1 MCWWLLINQ
10 IKSSQ
15 NQYLS
20 SYLSSPWRPAALFDL
35 PNHGGH
41 QEQRQE
47 AAVDGRRGTGE
58 SEKDIRVRFVAKKCT
73 SMCISFSHTYIKQ
86 RALIFSFE
94 LMHIHVCF
102 GPTAPARTGD
112 YSPHWSALFLISNR
126 SEASVSLPADT
137 KVTSCC
143 SVTISKKP
151 LKSFWQPAPSVVFTH
166 SKNITKR
173 MRSYLNFRPVFW
185 WHCKNEQSGMSL
197 VYKTQGQSVRRWSSW
212 WEVESCQKKEQQK
225 GQLCFLHFPWDC
237 QDVYTVVSCVDT
249 THTHL
254 RTLTHPDASCNFI
267 ITYLFLD
274 DSPPLS
280 FDVN

>member
-58 SEKDIRVRFVAKKCT
+58 SEKDIRVPFVAKKCT

-94 LMHIHVCF
+94 LVHIHVCF

-126 SEASVSLPADT
+126 SWGFCFSACWHKSHELLLCHDKQKS
-137 KVTSCC
+137 
-143 SVTISKKP
+143 

-166 SKNITKR
+166 ST
-173 MRSYLNFRPVFW
+173 L
-185 WHCKNEQSGMSL
+185 
-197 VYKTQGQSVRRWSSW
+197 
-212 WEVESCQKKEQQK
+212 EQQEYHQEDEK
-225 GQLCFLHFPWDC
+225 LSKFQTRVLM
-237 QDVYTVVSCVDT
+237 
-249 THTHL
+249 
-254 RTLTHPDASCNFI
+254 TL
-267 ITYLFLD
+267 
-274 DSPPLS
+274 
-280 FDVN
+280 

>member
-1 MCWWLLINQ
+1 MINVRFWFLEFWFVIFVCWATFDRNSRAWEKQLRRAGKIESTKHTVCWWLLINQ

-58 SEKDIRVRFVAKKCT
+58 SEKDIRVPFVAKKCT

-94 LMHIHVCF
+94 LVHIHVCF
-102 GPTAPARTGD
+102 GPTAPARMGD

-143 SVTISKKP
+143 SLTISKN
-151 LKSFWQPAPSVVFTH
+151 L
-166 SKNITKR
+166 
-173 MRSYLNFRPVFW
+173 
-185 WHCKNEQSGMSL
+185 
-197 VYKTQGQSVRRWSSW
+197 
-212 WEVESCQKKEQQK
+212 
-225 GQLCFLHFPWDC
+225 
-237 QDVYTVVSCVDT
+237 
-249 THTHL
+249 
-254 RTLTHPDASCNFI
+254 
-267 ITYLFLD
+267 
-274 DSPPLS
+274 
-280 FDVN
+280 